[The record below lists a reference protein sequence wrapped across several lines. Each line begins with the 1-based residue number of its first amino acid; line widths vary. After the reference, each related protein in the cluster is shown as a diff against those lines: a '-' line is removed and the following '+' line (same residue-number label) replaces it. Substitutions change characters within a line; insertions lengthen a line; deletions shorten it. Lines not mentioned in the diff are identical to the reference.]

1 MQINKIDITNFQGLH
16 HAALVVSDPLLLVSG
31 GNGAGKSSLMDAIAM
46 ALEGKPRRVSL
57 KKDLGQLIT
66 DGNKKGSVT
75 VATSEGEFAIALPAG
90 KGVQIV
96 DQPFLPFV
104 LDASR
109 FAALDSKARRKVL
122 FDLTGASAQ
131 PKVVAQRLTERGAV
145 PDLIEKIKPLL
156 LAGFPAAADQA
167 KVFASEARGA
177 WQQLTGE
184 NYGSEKA
191 ESWEPVVPDATASN
205 EDVAEAE
212 ALLNQ
217 LNQDLAEAS
226 ETLNACKAK
235 ASQAQNAAARI
246 TELSE
251 QAELVERRAAKVKR
265 DTEELQEWIDKRD
278 AAKAASEGV
287 KKGLIHEMAGAMQAF
302 EDLAQTSDGYS
313 TDGKVQPWAKCP
325 VTTGIVQVLERYRA
339 EHGPIG
345 GDANAELAARLLEFQ
360 GYVDKLTTVLE
371 NSRRDLSQS
380 ENAVA
385 TIAEL
390 QKLTADTPTAEAID
404 NAQEQIEELRKQRDT
419 ANARAEALKD
429 LLQVQRQHKTL
440 TDQAAEL
447 HSKVQAWSLIADALS
462 PAGIPSEILA
472 AAIAPFNDTLRELA
486 NIAGWK
492 EARINGDIDITY
504 GERMYGLLS
513 ESEKWRADALFATAI
528 AKLSGLRLVMLDRF
542 DVLEPKA
549 RPQALKLLMTCIS
562 DGGIDQAVMA
572 GTMKEP
578 MAKLPAGIQQVWIEN
593 GITNQPAAAA
603 A

>member
-16 HAALVVSDPLLLVSG
+16 HAALVVSEPLLLVSG

-57 KKDLGQLIT
+57 KKELGQLIT

-90 KGVQIV
+90 KGVQMV

-122 FDLTGASAQ
+122 FDLTGASTQ
-131 PKVVAQRLTERGAV
+131 PKVVAQRLAERGAA

-167 KVFASEARGA
+167 KVFSSEARGA

-191 ESWEPVVPDATASN
+191 ESWEPVVPDATASDD
-205 EDVAEAE
+205 DVANAE

-226 ETLNACKAK
+226 ETLNTCKAK
-235 ASQAQNAAARI
+235 ARQSQQATDRI
-246 TELSE
+246 VQLKEQSELT
-251 QAELVERRAAKVKR
+251 ERRAAKVKR
-265 DTEELQEWIDKRD
+265 DTEELQGWTEKRD

-287 KKGLIHEMAGAMQAF
+287 KKGLIHEMAGVMQAF
-302 EDLAQTSDGYS
+302 EDLAQDSDGYS
-313 TDGKVQPWAKCP
+313 SNDKVIPWAKCS
-325 VTTGIVQVLERYRA
+325 VATDIVLVLERYRA
-339 EHGPIG
+339 EHGAIG
-345 GDANAELAARLLEFQ
+345 EAADAELAARLPEYQ

-371 NSRRDLSQS
+371 NSRRDLTQS
-380 ENAVA
+380 ENAAA
-385 TIAEL
+385 TITEL
-390 QKLTADTPTAEAID
+390 EQLAADAPTAEAID

-419 ANARAEALKD
+419 SNARAEALKD
-429 LLQVQRQHKTL
+429 LLQAQRQRKTL

-492 EARINGDIDITY
+492 EARINGDIEITY

-513 ESEKWRADALFATAI
+513 ESEKWRADTLLAIAI

-549 RPQALKLLMTCIS
+549 RPQALKLLMTCTK
-562 DGGIDQAVMA
+562 DGSIDQAVMA
-572 GTMKEP
+572 GTMKQP
-578 MAKLPAGIQQVWIEN
+578 MVTLPAGIQQVWIEN
-593 GITNQPAAAA
+593 GVTNQPAAAA

>member
-90 KGVQIV
+90 KGVQMV

-109 FAALDSKARRKVL
+109 FATQDSKVRRELL
-122 FDLTGASAQ
+122 FKLTGASAQ
-131 PKVVAQRLTERGAV
+131 PKVVAQRLAERGAA

-156 LAGFPAAADQA
+156 LSGFPAAADRA
-167 KVFASEARGA
+167 KEFASESRGA
-177 WQQLTGE
+177 WNQLTGE
-184 NYGSEKA
+184 NYGSDKA
-191 ESWEPVVPDATASN
+191 EGWEPVVPDATASD
-205 EDVAEAE
+205 EEVAEAE

-235 ASQAQNAAARI
+235 ATQARNAAARI
-246 TELSE
+246 EELNE
-251 QAELVERRAAKVKR
+251 HAELVERRAAKVKR
-265 DTEELQEWIDKRD
+265 DTEELQDWADKRD

-287 KKGLIHEMAGAMQAF
+287 KKGLIHEMASAMQAF
-302 EDLAQTSDGYS
+302 EDLAQSTDGYS
-313 TDGKVQPWAKCP
+313 ANDKITPWPKCS
-325 VTTGIVQVLERYRA
+325 VASDMVQVLERYRA

-345 GDANAELAARLLEFQ
+345 GDVDAELAARLPEFQ

-371 NSRRDLSQS
+371 NSRRDLTQS

-429 LLQVQRQHKTL
+429 LLQVQRQHKVITE
-440 TDQAAEL
+440 QAATL
-447 HSKVQAWSLIADALS
+447 HGQVQAWSLIANALS

-486 NIAGWK
+486 AVAGWK
-492 EARINGDIDITY
+492 EARINGDFDITY

-513 ESEKWRADALFATAI
+513 ESEKWRADTLLAIAI

-549 RPQALKLLMTCIS
+549 RPQALKLLMTCTK
-562 DGGIDQAVMA
+562 DGSIDQAVMA

-593 GITNQPAAAA
+593 GVTNQPAAAA